1 MNPFE
6 QLLQQAG
13 RLGIGF
19 KAPQLTKSA
28 ADAVT
33 NLDTYRR
40 LAKAAEQTL
49 GRALPTEFRGANFA
63 NIPTRATGYLSDV
76 GQMAEGAARNIK
88 EGVVQGLLDSMAGR
102 SPRPTGLMQG
112 GTPAARPI
120 NPTAFPQQ
128 IGAPGPYAQDYGLT
142 RQFVKDVG
150 GKTLTEAAER
160 LSTPVGKVGGLFKN
174 LGGLVKPNFAMGKE
188 LVGLGGVV
196 NRFVVAPTVGSDLFN
211 QGQTGSLLDQSLRII
226 PSTKSTDL
234 GRSAGNELNYIGKNI
249 FGGRIPYTGGG
260 VSNLPSEFPSIN
272 GSHALNVAGAGRY
285 VPGEQQKFIP
295 SPGNQNRNAQ
305 VPPAPQLPPP
315 STNPVADRAY
325 AAERSSVAQQAAQNP
340 MLQQYQNLRATN
352 PAAVQNLGMQAWA
365 QQYGGPEGLA
375 NQVKPGQVGY
385 DVIQQ
390 ALAGQTASSTS
401 KIPGVVSQP
410 WAEGVVSVGGA
421 TRAGLPMTP
430 EEEAQLQYQMFN
442 YRPE

>member
-33 NLDTYRR
+33 NPGTYRA

-88 EGVVQGLLDSMAGR
+88 AGAVQGILESMAGR
-102 SPRPTGLMQG
+102 SPRPTSLMQG

-150 GKTLTEAAER
+150 GKTLTEASEI
-160 LSTPVGKVGGLFKN
+160 LSAPVGKVGGLFRN
-174 LGGLVKPNFAMGKE
+174 LGNGL
-188 LVGLGGVV
+188 
-196 NRFVVAPTVGSDLFN
+196 APIIGQELFN
-211 QGQTGSLLDQSLRII
+211 QGQTGSLLDQSLRTI
-226 PSTKSTDL
+226 PSTRSTDL
-234 GRSAGNELNYIGKNI
+234 GRSAENELNYIGKSI
-249 FGGRIPYTGGG
+249 FGGRIPYTGG
-260 VSNLPSEFPSIN
+260 
-272 GSHALNVAGAGRY
+272 
-285 VPGEQQKFIP
+285 EQQKFIS

-305 VPPAPQLPPP
+305 VPPAPQLSPP
-315 STNPVADRAY
+315 STNPIADRAY

-352 PAAVQNLGMQAWA
+352 PAAAQNPMLQQYQNLRATNPAAAQNLGMQAWA

-375 NQVKPGQVGY
+375 SQVKPGQVGY

>member
-33 NLDTYRR
+33 NPGTYRG

-88 EGVVQGLLDSMAGR
+88 AGAVQGILDSMAGR

-150 GKTLTEAAER
+150 GKTLTEAAEK
-160 LSTPVGKVGGLFKN
+160 LSAPVGKVGGLFRN
-174 LGGLVKPNFAMGKE
+174 LGNRGGLGLSRMIILNEVPGVLERGGDAVRKFYELGKGVIERRPWDEVRNNFMQPTEFQNTKIMQNLADRAANEIIYSGKE
-188 LVGLGGVV
+188 AL
-196 NRFVVAPTVGSDLFN
+196 S
-211 QGQTGSLLDQSLRII
+211 
-226 PSTKSTDL
+226 
-234 GRSAGNELNYIGKNI
+234 
-249 FGGRIPYTGGG
+249 GRIPYTGGG
-260 VSNLPSEFPSIN
+260 VSNHPPEF
-272 GSHALNVAGAGRY
+272 
-285 VPGEQQKFIP
+285 P
-295 SPGNQNRNAQ
+295 SPGNQNSNAQ

-315 STNPVADRAY
+315 STNPIADRAY

-352 PAAVQNLGMQAWA
+352 PAAAQNLGMQAWA
-365 QQYGGPEGLA
+365 QQYGGPGGLA
-375 NQVKPGQVGY
+375 SQVKPGQVGY

-401 KIPGVVSQP
+401 KVPGVVSQP

-421 TRAGLPMTP
+421 TRAGLPLTSDQSIYSAIP
-430 EEEAQLQYQMFN
+430 EVSEEEMRKIMFN

>member
-33 NLDTYRR
+33 NPGTYRR

-128 IGAPGPYAQDYGLT
+128 IGAPGPFARDYGLT
-142 RQFVKDVG
+142 RELMKRAGGGMQDVAESLLPKQAFNPVG
-150 GKTLTEAAER
+150 G
-160 LSTPVGKVGGLFKN
+160 VGGLIQNLNKVTSPLLQSSSIAKN
-174 LGGLVKPNFAMGKE
+174 IPGI
-188 LVGLGGVV
+188 
-196 NRFVVAPTVGSDLFN
+196 
-211 QGQTGSLLDQSLRII
+211 GSLPGFARNMLIPASPAGVAFAVAGLEGSSPQGFDNWSHLGYRSKEDMQNRVNAQII
-226 PSTKSTDL
+226 KEEN
-234 GRSAGNELNYIGKNI
+234 AK
-249 FGGRIPYTGGG
+249 
-260 VSNLPSEFPSIN
+260 
-272 GSHALNVAGAGRY
+272 NVAGAGRY

-352 PAAVQNLGMQAWA
+352 PAAAQNLGMQAWA

-375 NQVKPGQVGY
+375 SQVKPGQVGY

-401 KIPGVVSQP
+401 KVPGVVSQP

>member
-19 KAPQLTKSA
+19 KASQLTKSA
-28 ADAVT
+28 ADAAT
-33 NLDTYRR
+33 NPGTYRG

-76 GQMAEGAARNIK
+76 GQIAEGAARNIK
-88 EGVVQGLLDSMAGR
+88 AGAVQGILDSMAGR

-160 LSTPVGKVGGLFKN
+160 LSAPVGKVGGLFRN
-174 LGGLVKPNFAMGKE
+174 LGKGS
-188 LVGLGGVV
+188 
-196 NRFVVAPTVGSDLFN
+196 APIIGYELFN
-211 QGQTGSLLDQSLRII
+211 QGQTGSLLDQSLRAI
-226 PSTKSTDL
+226 PSTKSNDL
-234 GRSAGNELNYIGKNI
+234 GRSAGNELYYIGKSI
-249 FGGRIPYTGGG
+249 FSGRLPYTGGG
-260 VSNLPSEFPSIN
+260 VSNLSPEFPSID

-285 VPGEQQKFIP
+285 IPGEQQKSIL
-295 SPGNQNRNAQ
+295 SLGSQNRNLQ

-315 STNPVADRAY
+315 NTNTAADRAY

-340 MLQQYQNLRATN
+340 MLQQYQNLRAAN
-352 PAAVQNLGMQAWA
+352 PAAAQNLGMQTWA

-375 NQVKPGQVGY
+375 SQVKPGQSGY

-390 ALAGQTASSTS
+390 VLAGQTPGSQA
-401 KIPGVVSQP
+401 KVPGVVSQP
-410 WAEGVVSVGGA
+410 WAEGVVSVGDA
-421 TRAGLPMTP
+421 TRAGLPLTSDQSIYSAIP
-430 EEEAQLQYQMFN
+430 EISEEEMRKIMFN

>member
-6 QLLQQAG
+6 QLLLQAG

-33 NLDTYRR
+33 NPGTYRA

-88 EGVVQGLLDSMAGR
+88 AGAVQGILDSMAGR
-102 SPRPTGLMQG
+102 SPRPTSLMQG

-150 GKTLTEAAER
+150 GKTLTEASEI
-160 LSTPVGKVGGLFKN
+160 LSAPVGKVGGLFRN
-174 LGGLVKPNFAMGKE
+174 LGSDPGLVGGLIQNLNKATSPLLRSSNIVKNIPGIGSLPGFARNMLIPASPAGVAFSVLGLEGSSPQGFDNWHHLGYKSKE
-188 LVGLGGVV
+188 DMQNRV
-196 NRFVVAPTVGSDLFN
+196 NAQITKEGVVAP
-211 QGQTGSLLDQSLRII
+211 
-226 PSTKSTDL
+226 
-234 GRSAGNELNYIGKNI
+234 
-249 FGGRIPYTGGG
+249 
-260 VSNLPSEFPSIN
+260 
-272 GSHALNVAGAGRY
+272 GRY
-285 VPGEQQKFIP
+285 I
-295 SPGNQNRNAQ
+295 PGNQQKPISVNQ
-305 VPPAPQLPPP
+305 VNPPPPPVIPPAPKFPPP
-315 STNPVADRAY
+315 STNPIAERAY

-375 NQVKPGQVGY
+375 SQVKPGQVGY